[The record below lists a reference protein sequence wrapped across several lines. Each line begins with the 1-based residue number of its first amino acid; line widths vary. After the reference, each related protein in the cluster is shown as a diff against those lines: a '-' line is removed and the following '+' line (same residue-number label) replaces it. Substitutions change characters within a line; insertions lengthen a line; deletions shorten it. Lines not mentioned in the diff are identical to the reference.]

1 MKLVL
6 VHGIFNTGH
15 VMGWMRRQFER
26 QGYECLTPTLAPFD
40 GRRGIAHSAKQ
51 LQRFIDA
58 SIAEDEPISLIGF
71 SMGGIVA
78 RYYLQ
83 HLDGHKRTKALFSI
97 SSPHHGSYL
106 AWLPYPSM
114 AMRELR
120 PRSELLCQLARSES
134 RLTGIDLY
142 SFRTPIDFTI
152 VPSRSSHWPLAENRV
167 IWCPLHLSMIF
178 SRRVV
183 AEILMGLMQLPA
195 RANSAPEA
203 GERLQGAE
211 D

>member
-26 QGYECLTPTLAPFD
+26 QGYECLTPTLSPLD
-40 GRRGIAHSAKQ
+40 GRRGIAYAAKQ
-51 LQRFIDA
+51 LQSYIE
-58 SIAEDEPISLIGF
+58 SVLGEDEAICLIGF

-83 HLDGHKRTKALFSI
+83 HLGGDKRTRALFSI

-106 AWLPYPSM
+106 AWLPYPSR

-120 PRSELLCQLARSES
+120 PKSQLLSLLACSQES
-134 RLTGIDLY
+134 LNGIALY

-152 VPSRSSHWPLAENRV
+152 VPSRSSHWPGADNRV
-167 IWCPLHLSMIF
+167 IWRPLHLSMIF

-183 AEILMGLMQLPA
+183 AEILAGVVQLAPVGEAAPQAGQGLQ
-195 RANSAPEA
+195 R
-203 GERLQGAE
+203 AE

>member
-6 VHGIFNTGH
+6 VHGIFNTGQ

-40 GRRGIAHSAKQ
+40 GRRGIAFAAKQ
-51 LQRFIDA
+51 LQSHIEA
-58 SIAEDEPISLIGF
+58 ALAEDETICLIGF

-83 HLDGHKRTKALFSI
+83 HLGGEKRTKALFSI

-106 AWLPYPSM
+106 AWLPYPSR

-120 PRSELLCQLARSES
+120 PKSQLLSQLAACQE
-134 RLTGIDLY
+134 RLEGIALY

-152 VPSRSSHWPLAENRV
+152 VPSRSSHWPEAENKV
-167 IWCPLHLSMIF
+167 IWRPLHLSMIF

-183 AEILMGLMQLPA
+183 AEILAGVMQLSPGGETA
-195 RANSAPEA
+195 PQTGQGLQRAE
-203 GERLQGAE
+203 E
-211 D
+211 

>member
-26 QGYECLTPTLAPFD
+26 QGYECLTPTLSPLD
-40 GRRGIAHSAKQ
+40 GRRGIAFAAKQ
-51 LQRFIDA
+51 LQSYIESA
-58 SIAEDEPISLIGF
+58 LGEDEAICLIGF

-83 HLDGHKRTKALFSI
+83 HLGGDKRTRALFSI

-106 AWLPYPSM
+106 AWLPYPSR

-120 PRSELLCQLARSES
+120 PKSQLLSQLADSQE
-134 RLTGIDLY
+134 RLEGIVLY

-152 VPSRSSHWPLAENRV
+152 VPSRSSHWPGAENRV
-167 IWCPLHLSMIF
+167 IWRPLHLSMIF

-183 AEILMGLMQLPA
+183 AEILAGVVQLVSVGEATPQAGQGLQ
-195 RANSAPEA
+195 R
-203 GERLQGAE
+203 AE